1 MIKVLFDHQ
10 TFSLQRYGGISRY
23 FANVYH
29 TIQKQDDIQAKISA
43 LYTNNYYLKDFN
55 GLLSNNPV
63 GKLIFKERVR
73 GYLWNRA
80 YSKRVIDK
88 NDFDIFHPTYY
99 HTYFLERLKKP
110 FVLTVH
116 DMIHE
121 IMPEYFPNDDKSSFE
136 KRQCIEKASHIIA
149 ISENTKRDLQH
160 IFQIPDEKITVIHHG
175 FTPSQES
182 DDTGAETDI
191 SKGNYLLFVGDRS
204 FYKNFY
210 RFAIAAAAF
219 LQKRK
224 DFKLICAGGGP
235 FQHAEI
241 EHLLKFK
248 IMDRVTQITA
258 TERELDLL
266 YQNTSAFIF
275 PSIYEGFGLPILEA
289 FKQKAP
295 IIMSDIACFREIA
308 GDASLYFNPFD
319 PEDILA
325 KIEQL
330 VDDKALKDDLIKK
343 GSQQRLNFTMEKCA
357 NKTIDVYRNLL

>member
-29 TIQKQDDIQAKISA
+29 TIQKQNDIQAKISA

-55 GLLSNNPV
+55 GLLSNNAV

-121 IMPEYFPNDDKSSFE
+121 IMPEYFPNDDNSSSE

-149 ISENTKRDLQH
+149 ISENTKRDHDNQ
-160 IFQIPDEKITVIHHG
+160 Q
-175 FTPSQES
+175 
-182 DDTGAETDI
+182 
-191 SKGNYLLFVGDRS
+191 
-204 FYKNFY
+204 
-210 RFAIAAAAF
+210 AALF
-219 LQKRK
+219 LQQLRN
-224 DFKLICAGGGP
+224 L
-235 FQHAEI
+235 
-241 EHLLKFK
+241 
-248 IMDRVTQITA
+248 
-258 TERELDLL
+258 
-266 YQNTSAFIF
+266 
-275 PSIYEGFGLPILEA
+275 LEA
-289 FKQKAP
+289 SP
-295 IIMSDIACFREIA
+295 
-308 GDASLYFNPFD
+308 
-319 PEDILA
+319 
-325 KIEQL
+325 
-330 VDDKALKDDLIKK
+330 LKDDALWIMGPVPALQAKRGGRFRWQLLLQHPSRQLLQRLIKT
-343 GSQQRLNFTMEKCA
+343 SQPLINTLPQARKVKWTLDVDP
-357 NKTIDVYRNLL
+357 IDS